1 MKEQELALKNL
12 ILKVRVGSHL
22 YGTST
27 PESDEDFVGVFVP
40 DAKYLLGLH
49 LDEDYE
55 GLNRTGEVDLNTV
68 SKDTEGKNTSEA
80 VDFRAYTLEKFA
92 RLALNNN
99 PNVLEILFVNPANV
113 VFANDVGYRL
123 LNLRHEFLSKNIKHR
138 FLGYAFSQKHKMVIK
153 LENYEKLQEAIDYID
168 HNTDKQFLLDI
179 EHHPIFVRKKDHV
192 TVGDMNMPITV
203 TIKKAKK
210 MLANR
215 LSKFGSRQELV
226 SKYGYDTK
234 FASNLIRLLDEGLE
248 LLSTGSLRFP
258 LKGKGLLR
266 SIRTGQLSMQEVL
279 DLADDIERGVKGLH
293 DTTKLPH
300 DPNRELIE
308 RFVIET
314 HKSYIL
320 ED

>member
-1 MKEQELALKNL
+1 MKEQKLALKNL
-12 ILKVRVGSHL
+12 ILKVRVGSRL

-49 LDEDYE
+49 FDEDYE

-68 SKDTEGKNTSEA
+68 SKDVEGKNTSEA

-113 VFANDVGYRL
+113 VFANDIGYQL

-234 FASNLIRLLDEGLE
+234 FASNLIRLLKEGQELLTTGDLKFPLRCRDLLKNIRYGKYSMEEVLSLAVVIEQEVEGLYE
-248 LLSTGSLRFP
+248 KT
-258 LKGKGLLR
+258 
-266 SIRTGQLSMQEVL
+266 
-279 DLADDIERGVKGLH
+279 DLPDKSNW
-293 DTTKLPH
+293 KLV
-300 DPNRELIE
+300 EE
-308 RFVIET
+308 FVIET
-314 HKSYIL
+314 HRSYIL
-320 ED
+320 